1 LVSILVEGVG
11 FVRAG
16 DITIATTI
24 IVEIMAMAQPK
35 TSALTVMFQVSNLDN
50 KKFISPLVLPLEQ
63 PEILSSKVTFLVVII
78 AP

>member
-1 LVSILVEGVG
+1 
-11 FVRAG
+11 
-16 DITIATTI
+16 
-24 IVEIMAMAQPK
+24 VEIMAMAQPK

-63 PEILSSKVTFLVVII
+63 PEILGSKVTFLVVII